1 MPQKIVQLPSH
12 YTDEDRAMYDDL
24 ISRGDAVVGKKLT
37 KNETFLLDIAARITI
52 NQLRG
57 YKDQCFDH
65 EEIQEMKQIHTEFA
79 KMGIIETPS
88 DMFYDDVIRLNDG
101 SSFKHPLS
109 YPEEYYNE
117 LNKTNPDEDDK
128 NEDDKNE

>member
-12 YTDEDRAMYDDL
+12 YTDEDKALYDDL
-24 ISRGDAVVGKKLT
+24 ITRGDSLVGKKL
-37 KNETFLLDIAARITI
+37 NESETFLLDIAARITI

-57 YKDQCFDH
+57 YTDKCFDH
-65 EEIQEMKQIHTEFA
+65 EEIQKMKQIHTEFA

-88 DMFYDDVIRLNDG
+88 DMFYDDVIMLSDG
-101 SSFKHPLS
+101 TSFKHPLS

-117 LNKTNPDEDDK
+117 LNKTNPNDDDK
-128 NEDDKNE
+128 NN

>member
-12 YTDEDRAMYDDL
+12 YTDEDKALYDDL
-24 ISRGDAVVGKKLT
+24 ITRGDSLVGKKL
-37 KNETFLLDIAARITI
+37 NESETFLLDIAARITI

-57 YKDQCFDH
+57 YTDKCFDH
-65 EEIQEMKQIHTEFA
+65 EEIQKMKQIHTEFA

-88 DMFYDDVIRLNDG
+88 EMFYDDVIMLSDG
-101 SSFKHPLS
+101 TSFKHPLS

-117 LNKTNPDEDDK
+117 LNKTNPNDDDK
-128 NEDDKNE
+128 NN

>member
-12 YTDEDRAMYDDL
+12 YTDEDKALYDDL
-24 ISRGDAVVGKKLT
+24 ITRGDSLVGKKL
-37 KNETFLLDIAARITI
+37 NESETFLLDIAARITI

-57 YKDQCFDH
+57 YTDKCFDD
-65 EEIQEMKQIHTEFA
+65 EEIQKMKQIHTEFA

-88 DMFYDDVIRLNDG
+88 EMFYDDVIMLSDG
-101 SSFKHPLS
+101 TTFKHPLS

-117 LNKTNPDEDDK
+117 LNKTNPNDDDK
-128 NEDDKNE
+128 NN

>member
-24 ISRGDAVVGKKLT
+24 ITRGDAVIGKKLSE
-37 KNETFLLDIAARITI
+37 NEIFLLDIAARITI

-57 YKDQCFDH
+57 YKDKCFDDQ
-65 EEIQEMKQIHTEFA
+65 EIDQMKQIHTEFA
-79 KMGIIETPS
+79 NMGIIETPS
-88 DMFYDDVIRLNDG
+88 DMFYDDVIMLNDG
-101 SSFKHPLS
+101 TKFKHPLS
-109 YPEEYYNE
+109 FSEDYYNE
-117 LNKTNPDEDDK
+117 LNKTNPNDDDK

>member
-24 ISRGDAVVGKKLT
+24 ITRGDAVVGKKLT

-57 YKDQCFDH
+57 YTDKCFDDQ
-65 EEIQEMKQIHTEFA
+65 EIQEMKQIHTEFA

-88 DMFYDDVIRLNDG
+88 DMFYDDVIMLNDG
-101 SSFKHPLS
+101 SKFRHPLS
-109 YPEEYYNE
+109 YSEEYYNE
-117 LNKTNPDEDDK
+117 LNKTNPDDK

>member
-12 YTDEDRAMYDDL
+12 YTDEDKALYDDL
-24 ISRGDAVVGKKLT
+24 ITRGDSLIGKKL
-37 KNETFLLDIAARITI
+37 NESETFLLDIAARITI

-57 YKDQCFDH
+57 YKDKCFDD
-65 EEIQEMKQIHTEFA
+65 EEIQKMKQIHTEFA

-88 DMFYDDVIRLNDG
+88 DMFYDDFIMLSDG
-101 SSFKHPLS
+101 TSFKHPLS

-117 LNKTNPDEDDK
+117 LNKTNPNDADK
-128 NEDDKNE
+128 NN